1 MERSEGGRRAIEE
14 TPRVGNERIVQ
25 LTQGELQRMM
35 EEASRNAILAYERRT
50 QPAENENARRRV
62 IRDRETERIFEGMS
76 RRAPERR
83 RAAAPSEVGSSSQG
97 GWRRREPAI
106 SRADVDS
113 VGRHI
118 HLLGKQIDELK

>member
-14 TPRVGNERIVQ
+14 TPRAGNDRIVQ

-35 EEASRNAILAYERRT
+35 EEASRTAILAYERRT
-50 QPAENENARRRV
+50 QHVENETTRRRV
-62 IRDRETERIFEGMS
+62 VQERETERVSKGMS

-83 RAAAPSEVGSSSQG
+83 RAVAPSEVGSSSQM

-113 VGRHI
+113 VGRQI
-118 HLLGKQIDELK
+118 HMLGKQIDD